1 MAAQSVL
8 YEVETDPLQYK
19 IQTNFSL
26 QIFTSNNF
34 GRSDNIIKSS
44 VYNNLNSLAK

>member
-1 MAAQSVL
+1 MEAQSVL
-8 YEVETDPLQYK
+8 YEVETDHLQYK
-19 IQTNFSL
+19 IHINFSL

-44 VYNNLNSLAK
+44 VCSSLNSLAK